1 MKLED
6 IKVDLTP
13 KKVDDSTWDKDKW
26 LRENPVDY
34 FKFMAILLQTK
45 DSFMMTEV
53 FKSLYKISRLY
64 LPNILYKYYSLSDD
78 KDLNK
83 IKINTIENKKIYL
96 SDIKDFNDPFD
107 GKGFY
112 YRPEQLVDIERLS
125 ACNGRLIDDFCS
137 YVKCTSLTSND
148 VHSMPMWAHYGSNH
162 KGFCVSY
169 DIENPDNTML
179 KSMSFPVQYIDERV
193 DITTYMKKFAIN
205 INNAIDNQSALGRK
219 EILIDDASILYMM
232 LFFINL
238 KHITW
243 SYEKEF
249 RCTIASNAP
258 GAPFVNA
265 TPNEIYIGMDCDS
278 NYASE
283 LKSIANT
290 MGIPVYK
297 MQFDDLADS
306 YELNPVSF
314 N

>member
-1 MKLED
+1 
-6 IKVDLTP
+6 
-13 KKVDDSTWDKDKW
+13 
-26 LRENPVDY
+26 
-34 FKFMAILLQTK
+34 
-45 DSFMMTEV
+45 
-53 FKSLYKISRLY
+53 
-64 LPNILYKYYSLSDD
+64 
-78 KDLNK
+78 
-83 IKINTIENKKIYL
+83 
-96 SDIKDFNDPFD
+96 
-107 GKGFY
+107 
-112 YRPEQLVDIERLS
+112 
-125 ACNGRLIDDFCS
+125 
-137 YVKCTSLTSND
+137 
-148 VHSMPMWAHYGSNH
+148 
-162 KGFCVSY
+162 
-169 DIENPDNTML
+169 
-179 KSMSFPVQYIDERV
+179 
-193 DITTYMKKFAIN
+193 MKKFAIN